1 MTINMDSNDYKSL
14 VLYYGRL
21 RFYNSMQKIALD
33 GLAKFPIQSEFRL
46 FNGIALALGNR
57 MQECIR
63 ELNPLKNE
71 SELGLAATMT
81 LIYAHK
87 HCRLKDLEALQA
99 LEHRIEDG
107 NNTISASSC
116 YYIAVFLFLI
126 GDFDSTFDY
135 IGRAMRIDA
144 NFDAALVLKAWTE
157 LSSSSD
163 RSANGKLQNM
173 LEGCI
178 SRSNGKNI
186 DATLALVRFFQ
197 KRRQFEASLLLINKL
212 SIRFPDISIPLIE
225 KMETQMAALDWDYS
239 LDTAIRVINMEP
251 FNVAALRT
259 KGLLH
264 IVRESNLKAGT
275 STLQQLLISI
285 ERIEPGN
292 HTLLI
297 EICQLFSRICSRNL
311 ELLQLTLR
319 CVEKVIDQ
327 NPGNVSLL
335 TELGHQKLLLNNVAD
350 AEVAFRAACNIDSS
364 NFDALCGL
372 TLCKLKTLGD
382 VESMPQ
388 IRQQLAYL
396 TQLTDNKPEP
406 MVMYMSALLN
416 EPKEPQSSSV
426 QLLVK
431 AADLHLKK
439 FSVFP
444 FGVEYVCAMNPDFM
458 LLLCGELIRYTPA
471 PIREAHQE
479 LDLGH
484 ESLHITLKHSL
495 NILEIILNICPGH
508 QGALFLRAKVD
519 FLCGEYSK
527 AISRLQQ
534 ILKLFG
540 DTFTEAHLLL
550 AQILVETK
558 QYPKALEYLE
568 LSLAQTFTVRERPMY
583 HLLKGIILKHQN
595 KLSEAHQCFLYAL
608 QLLGGM
614 STSLQ
619 FHDFVSQTDNTLSSS
634 DKMTLYIELIY
645 VLRDIGDTQGIFE
658 SERILQYAA
667 EEFSDTPEIGRL
679 VIAHSQLMLEKC
691 NVSEAISLLSTIKPD
706 QPYFIQART
715 HLANIYLRH
724 QKDRSAFSKCFKELV
739 EARPESKSFLMLGE
753 AYLSIQ
759 ETDLAIDAYKKAC
772 NICPSNTLLIRKLG
786 RAYVKSHHYAK
797 ALKYYHEVIQNPEC
811 SALKLDLAEL
821 FLQLKQF
828 QNAVK
833 ILTDGHNDKTNDIS
847 FTDLQL
853 RTKQLLL
860 LARVHEKSG
869 NILESLTTLQDA
881 RDNQYRVQKLCT
893 VEQSESPYEQSKML
907 SNVIANFLR
916 TLSF

>member
-1 MTINMDSNDYKSL
+1 
-14 VLYYGRL
+14 
-21 RFYNSMQKIALD
+21 
-33 GLAKFPIQSEFRL
+33 
-46 FNGIALALGNR
+46 
-57 MQECIR
+57 
-63 ELNPLKNE
+63 
-71 SELGLAATMT
+71 
-81 LIYAHK
+81 
-87 HCRLKDLEALQA
+87 
-99 LEHRIEDG
+99 
-107 NNTISASSC
+107 
-116 YYIAVFLFLI
+116 
-126 GDFDSTFDY
+126 
-135 IGRAMRIDA
+135 MRIDA

-264 IVRESNLKAGT
+264 I
-275 STLQQLLISI
+275 
-285 ERIEPGN
+285 
-292 HTLLI
+292 
-297 EICQLFSRICSRNL
+297 
-311 ELLQLTLR
+311 
-319 CVEKVIDQ
+319 
-327 NPGNVSLL
+327 
-335 TELGHQKLLLNNVAD
+335 
-350 AEVAFRAACNIDSS
+350 
-364 NFDALCGL
+364 
-372 TLCKLKTLGD
+372 
-382 VESMPQ
+382 
-388 IRQQLAYL
+388 
-396 TQLTDNKPEP
+396 
-406 MVMYMSALLN
+406 
-416 EPKEPQSSSV
+416 
-426 QLLVK
+426 
-431 AADLHLKK
+431 
-439 FSVFP
+439 
-444 FGVEYVCAMNPDFM
+444 
-458 LLLCGELIRYTPA
+458 
-471 PIREAHQE
+471 
-479 LDLGH
+479 
-484 ESLHITLKHSL
+484 
-495 NILEIILNICPGH
+495 
-508 QGALFLRAKVD
+508 ALFLRAKVD

-759 ETDLAIDAYKKAC
+759 
-772 NICPSNTLLIRKLG
+772 G
-786 RAYVKSHHYAK
+786 
-797 ALKYYHEVIQNPEC
+797 
-811 SALKLDLAEL
+811 
-821 FLQLKQF
+821 
-828 QNAVK
+828 
-833 ILTDGHNDKTNDIS
+833 GH
-847 FTDLQL
+847 
-853 RTKQLLL
+853 
-860 LARVHEKSG
+860 
-869 NILESLTTLQDA
+869 
-881 RDNQYRVQKLCT
+881 
-893 VEQSESPYEQSKML
+893 
-907 SNVIANFLR
+907 
-916 TLSF
+916 